1 MLGDGDVVENLAVL
15 DPLDPLDPQ
24 DSPGSRTTSPTT
36 SRTTYRQVLSQPLFR
51 LVFLTRTVGIVG
63 ETLRITSL
71 SVMVFAAT
79 GSPLLS
85 ALAFGAGFLPQL
97 PGTMLLGALSDR
109 MRPRL
114 LIAGG
119 FWVQCAAATVLS
131 LVRMPTLA
139 ALAVLAAVSVL
150 TPVFSGATNRLVAQA
165 LSGDAYV
172 LGRSLSNVASS
183 GAQLVGLAAGGA
195 VVATLGDREALMAA
209 GLLNAGCA
217 VAVLLGLP
225 DLPAPDRGGASGA
238 VLAASWSGTGVLVRN
253 KAVRRL
259 LVAQWM
265 PPASLAGAE
274 SLVVAYAGGRH
285 FAAGL
290 FGLLLACAPTG
301 MLAGDLLVGR
311 LLRPAARELLVVP
324 LVAWLGLPLLLFATD
339 PGVPASAVALFVAG
353 TGSAYALGLQRRF
366 LDTVPAVHQGLAF
379 GLLSS
384 GMMTLQ
390 GLGPV
395 ALGTVAGL
403 AGTGAAI
410 AVAGGAALVTA
421 GWMSGWLS
429 GWLRGWLR
437 AA

>member
-1 MLGDGDVVENLAVL
+1 MENTAVL
-15 DPLDPLDPQ
+15 DAPRP
-24 DSPGSRTTSPTT
+24 
-36 SRTTYRQVLSQPLFR
+36 RTTYRQVLAEPLFR
-51 LVFLTRTVGIVG
+51 LIFLTRTVGIAG

-109 MRPRL
+109 LRPRP

-119 FWVQCAAATVLS
+119 FWVQWAAATILG
-131 LVRMPTLA
+131 LVRMPMLA

-172 LGRSLSNVASS
+172 LGRSLSNVAAS
-183 GAQLVGLAAGGA
+183 GAQLLGLAAGGA
-195 VVATLGDREALMAA
+195 VVAALGDREALLLA
-209 GLLNAGCA
+209 GLLNAGCG
-217 VAVLLGLP
+217 VAVWLCLP
-225 DLPAPDRGGASGA
+225 DLPTPDRVGDSGA
-238 VLAASWSGTGVLVRN
+238 VLAASWSGIGVLLRN
-253 KAVRRL
+253 QGLWRM
-259 LVAQWM
+259 LVAQWL

-274 SLVVAYAGGRH
+274 SLVVAYAGGQH
-285 FAAGL
+285 FAAGVY
-290 FGLLLACAPTG
+290 GLLLACAPVG
-301 MLAGDLLVGR
+301 MLIGDLVVGR
-311 LLRPAARELLVVP
+311 LVQPATRELLVVP

-339 PGVPASAVALFVAG
+339 PAIPLSAAALFAAG
-353 TGSAYALGLQRRF
+353 VGSAYALGLQRRF
-366 LDTVPAVHQGLAF
+366 LDAVPSEHQGLAF

-395 ALGTVAGL
+395 ALGTVAGFV
-403 AGTGAAI
+403 GTGAAI
-410 AVAGGAALVTA
+410 AVAGGVLLATA
-421 GWMSGWLS
+421 GWMGSWLPTGRS
-429 GWLRGWLR
+429 ALHV
-437 AA
+437 